1 MIRIVLRGI
10 RTRKLRTILTALAI
24 LLGVAMIAGTFVLT
38 DTIKVA
44 FDQIFTQGN
53 KGVAASITGKKV
65 VTARDSKPPPI
76 SASLVEQITKVP
88 GVAAVDGSVQSDA
101 AQILNDKG
109 KAVGGNAPTF
119 GFTVPQKQFNPY
131 TLVSGTYPTGAS
143 QVAIDKG
150 TADAQHWQ
158 VGHTILIATQ
168 RPAQLFRITGI
179 VKYGTLDSLGG
190 ATISLFDV
198 ATAQSLFDR
207 EGKFDRISVAADP
220 GVAQQ
225 ELVNRLRDA
234 HLTSTVPLKI
244 ETGKQQTHDDSASV
258 AQGLSF
264 FTYALLAFGGIA
276 VFVGAFII
284 FNTFSITVAQRTR
297 EFGML
302 RAIGASRRQVL
313 GSVLLEAFVVGVV
326 ASLVGLGLGILLA
339 SGLEALL
346 KSFGIDLPHVGLVF
360 ATRTAVV
367 SLLVG
372 VGVTMVAGLVP
383 AIRATR
389 ISPVAALREGPAES
403 TGRSGHRTAIA
414 GVILVV
420 LAAAA
425 VAYGVFGNPSTSTR
439 LLTIAVGSVLLFVAV
454 AMVTPRLVPFVV
466 MVVGWP
472 LRRLFGLT
480 GRLAS
485 ENATRN
491 PGRTAVTAASLM
503 IGLGLVAFVTIFAEG
518 LRVSANAAIDKTF
531 TADLVISPSQNSNVG
546 VLPLGV
552 EQRIAKVPGIALVS
566 PVRAENARIMGHGTH
581 QALGVDPATFVKTYR
596 FDWRQG
602 NDATFRSLG
611 PHDALMER
619 DVAKSTH
626 LKVGDTFSIL
636 TPNGQHGTFTLKG
649 IYRDNNYLTGF
660 VIPLS
665 RFTMLFDERQDVA
678 ITANIAPGQDL
689 AAVEAAV
696 KQSLSVVPNVSVQ
709 TRQQLKQQNQ
719 NNVNNLLG
727 LLYALLALSIIISAF
742 GIVNTLVLSIFERTR
757 ELGLLRAVGTSRR
770 QVRRMIRY
778 ESVIT
783 AVLGAILGLILGI
796 FFAWIFTLGLSD
808 QGLVFAVPIGRLL
821 LFLVFAIIVGVLA
834 AIFPARRASR
844 LNVLDALAYE

>member
-1 MIRIVLRGI
+1 MTRIVLRGI

-44 FDQIFTQGN
+44 FNQIFTQGN
-53 KGVAASITGKKV
+53 KGVAASITGKKI
-65 VTARDSKPPPI
+65 VTSRDAKPPPI
-76 SASLVEQITKVP
+76 SAGLVARIKRVP
-88 GVAAVDGSVQSDA
+88 GVATVDGSIHSEA

-119 GFTVPQKQFNPY
+119 GFTVPQKQFDPY
-131 TLVSGTYPTGAS
+131 TLVSGTYPTGAG

-150 TADAQHWQ
+150 TADAQHWH
-158 VGHTILIATQ
+158 VGDTILIATQ
-168 RPAQLFRITGI
+168 RPAQPFRITGI

-190 ATISLFDV
+190 ATISLFDT
-198 ATAQSLFDR
+198 ATAQNLFDR
-207 EGKFDRISVAADP
+207 QGKFDRISVGAGP
-220 GVAQQ
+220 GVGQQ

-234 HLTSTVPLKI
+234 HLPSTVPLKI
-244 ETGKQQTHDDSASV
+244 ETGKQQVHDDSSNV
-258 AQGLSF
+258 SQGLSF

-313 GSVLLEAFVVGVV
+313 GSVMLEALVVGVI

-360 ATRTAVV
+360 ATRTVVV

-372 VGVTMVAGLVP
+372 VGVTLVAGLVP

-389 ISPVAALREGPAES
+389 VSPVAALREGPAES

-414 GVILVV
+414 GVILVA

-531 TADLVISPSQNSNVG
+531 TADLVITPSQNSNVG

-552 EQRIAKVPGIALVS
+552 EQRIRKVPGIALVS
-566 PVRAENARIMGHGTH
+566 PVRAENARITGHGTH
-581 QALGVDPATFVKTYR
+581 EALGVDPATFVKTYR

-602 NDATFRSLG
+602 NDSSFRSLG
-611 PHDALMER
+611 SNDALMER
-619 DVAKSTH
+619 DVAKNTH

-636 TPNGQHGTFTLKG
+636 TPNGQHGTFTLRG

-665 RFTMLFDERQDVA
+665 TFTKLFDERQDVG
-678 ITANIAPGQDL
+678 ITANVAPGQDL
-689 AAVEAAV
+689 ATVEAAV

-783 AVLGAILGLILGI
+783 AVLGAILGLVLGI